1 MPIHK
6 FKDWS
11 GWWDGLRSKAMRAGA
26 EALGTSITAM
36 LGTNGVASM
45 NIPGLDGIAM
55 SWKTAV
61 ATTLIQFTLRT
72 ILAAVVY
79 IQSKPDPDIIEEKT
93 ETTTFEKPKD
103 P

>member
-1 MPIHK
+1 
-6 FKDWS
+6 
-11 GWWDGLRSKAMRAGA
+11 
-26 EALGTSITAM
+26 
-36 LGTNGVASM
+36 
-45 NIPGLDGIAM
+45 M

-93 ETTTFEKPKD
+93 ETTTFEQPKD